1 MQYLMA
7 EPAFNRPPRPTATVC
22 GLNVSALGLRATAE
36 FFVNYCRSQAR
47 SNSSR
52 PLFSTSLNGHAIS
65 LCARDASVRRSFRG
79 ADLINADG
87 QPMVAL
93 SRLLSRNP
101 LPERV
106 ATTDLFPE
114 VARFAKELGLSFYM
128 LGGSEEVNRKAVE
141 ATLRAYPSLRIV
153 GRRHGYFNLA
163 EEPDICA
170 EITAL
175 RPNIW
180 VGLGIPFEQQFC
192 IRNVE
197 RLRGVGIIKTAGGL
211 LDFLSLKKPR
221 APKWMQNVGFEWLFR
236 LAAEP
241 RRLFVRYTTTNPHA
255 LIVMFRSLR

>member
-1 MQYLMA
+1 MA

-141 ATLRAYPSLRIV
+141 ATLRAYPSLQNRGSAPWV
-153 GRRHGYFNLA
+153 LQSCGGTRHMRRNSRVATRYPLG
-163 EEPDICA
+163 
-170 EITAL
+170 
-175 RPNIW
+175 W
-180 VGLGIPFEQQFC
+180 VGNTF
-192 IRNVE
+192 
-197 RLRGVGIIKTAGGL
+197 
-211 LDFLSLKKPR
+211 
-221 APKWMQNVGFEWLFR
+221 
-236 LAAEP
+236 
-241 RRLFVRYTTTNPHA
+241 
-255 LIVMFRSLR
+255 